1 MPNNHHSGFIAI
13 LGRSNVGKSTLLNIL
28 LGQKIAPVSPR
39 PQTTRKTQLGIL
51 TLDNAQL
58 IFIDTPGVHQP
69 RHKLGEKMNFEA
81 QNALEDCDL
90 ILFMVDIT
98 SPPTPEDLQ
107 LADKIKATKTKT
119 PVILVA
125 NKIDQIDRSTLPTAL
140 EDYQSLLPLAAVV
153 AISATNGENL
163 EQLLSLII
171 SRLPEGPPFYPVEQ
185 ITDLNERELAA
196 ELIREACLYI
206 LRDEVPH
213 GISVRIDQY
222 IEREGKGAY
231 IEATI
236 FVERQSHK
244 GIVIGQGGLMLKQI
258 GTRARQE
265 IETLTSRKI
274 YLQLRVKVRNNWR
287 NDEKMLRWLGY

>member
-13 LGRSNVGKSTLLNIL
+13 LGRPNVGKSTLLNIL

-265 IETLTSRKI
+265 IEMLTSRKI

>member
-265 IETLTSRKI
+265 IEMLTSRKI